1 MFRAISENLAN
12 LEITVVVNMMRDL
25 YQIKASTDLK
35 RVLRSIFNGNDIKG
49 DVEYIKNE
57 LKFLNKDVI
66 YSFIGKLEDYYP
78 NKHSFNKPIR
88 VFTNITSH
96 IESYK
101 FQYQVLSNIG
111 INITKEYIENK
122 GENIFKEKDKDKF
135 KAIKDKGGWNYQNVE
150 QNQNWIKNIDL
161 SIEHKAIASLFLC
174 MPPRRL
180 DHQHIVITDIQFDIE
195 TKLND

>member
-1 MFRAISENLAN
+1 MMFRAISENLAN

-78 NKHSFNKPIR
+78 
-88 VFTNITSH
+88 
-96 IESYK
+96 
-101 FQYQVLSNIG
+101 
-111 INITKEYIENK
+111 
-122 GENIFKEKDKDKF
+122 
-135 KAIKDKGGWNYQNVE
+135 
-150 QNQNWIKNIDL
+150 
-161 SIEHKAIASLFLC
+161 
-174 MPPRRL
+174 
-180 DHQHIVITDIQFDIE
+180 
-195 TKLND
+195 